1 MVWIS
6 PSTSSTLFAYWRL
19 TASGVARGGLE
30 GSNPPF
36 ASKPFFHSRK
46 VTVIN
51 YYNLSLTTRRTIN
64 SHDLRKTN
72 HWRGGGAIA
81 SMIECVLTWI
91 REQYLVVCNIAKWT
105 ILCIFVHFQP
115 VIKLLQKGVRV
126 HHKRVI
132 LMQKC
137 NFFLGGGH
145 SPLPRP
151 LPSGE
156 GDTPSPHLTSPLRA
170 FGASILTHP
179 ILKFC
184 LRYCSLQNIQTAQ
197 HCLNRSL
204 TAYFS

>member
-1 MVWIS
+1 M
-6 PSTSSTLFAYWRL
+6 PSQC
-19 TASGVARGGLE
+19 VARRGGIH
-30 GSNPPF
+30 PPPIHNE
-36 ASKPFFHSRK
+36 AVFFTAVK
-46 VTVIN
+46 LLLLNIIT
-51 YYNLSLTTRRTIN
+51 SLTTRRTIN

-72 HWRGGGAIA
+72 HLGRGGGD
-81 SMIECVLTWI
+81 
-91 REQYLVVCNIAKWT
+91 CNIAQWT